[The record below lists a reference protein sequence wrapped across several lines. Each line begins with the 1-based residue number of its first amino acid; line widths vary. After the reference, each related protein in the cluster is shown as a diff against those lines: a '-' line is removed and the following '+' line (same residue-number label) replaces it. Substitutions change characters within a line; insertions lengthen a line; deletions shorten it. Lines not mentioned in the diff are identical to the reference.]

1 MSAPPE
7 FRFPTRRDR
16 SWGWAI
22 ALSVVAHVLLL
33 SLRASDW
40 FWADG
45 TPPTVNLIQLN
56 PDLPQVDMPFVRD
69 RPPRAERRRTPPTEV
84 PVTDQPDR
92 PPAEVAAAE
101 PPGLPFAPRDTGGV
115 AVETPT
121 VDAPR
126 GIPRLRPRLG
136 DGRLWVQPL
145 PLPPQELAQR
155 LTRTHIELVDSAVSE
170 IVQQYIDS
178 ILTTPNPFSA
188 KPPDWTTKIGGKTF
202 GIDQNFIHLGGLK
215 IPSAVLALLP
225 IPQVSNV
232 DLRAAQ
238 RMNDIRADL
247 QYAAQRAQTMEDF
260 KRAIREVRERRER
273 EREFERNQR
282 RAPSDTTRP

>member
-7 FRFPTRRDR
+7 FRFPPRRDR
-16 SWGWAI
+16 NWGWAI
-22 ALSVVAHVLLL
+22 ALSVLAHVVLL

-40 FWADG
+40 FWAGG
-45 TPPTVNLIQLN
+45 TPPEVRYIQLN
-56 PDLPQVDMPFVRD
+56 PDIPQVDMPFVPD
-69 RPPRAERRRTPPTEV
+69 RPARAQPRRTPPPEV
-84 PVTDQPDR
+84 PVTDQPDL
-92 PPAEVAAAE
+92 PPSEVAAAE
-101 PPGLPFAPRDTGGV
+101 PPGVPQAVRDTGGV
-115 AVETPT
+115 AEEIP
-121 VDAPR
+121 AGPIR
-126 GIPRLRPRLG
+126 PGIPRLRPQPG

-155 LTRTHIELVDSAVSE
+155 LTRSHIELVDSAVSE

-178 ILTTPNPFSA
+178 ILTTPSPNNA
-188 KPPDWTTKIGGKTF
+188 RPPDWTTRIGGKTF
-202 GIDQNFIHLGGLK
+202 GIDQQFIHLGGLK

-238 RMNDIRADL
+238 RMSDIRADL

-260 KRAIREVRERRER
+260 KRAIREVRERRQR

-282 RAPSDTTRP
+282 RAPSDTTTP